1 MKPLIRHRYSQ
12 KTYLFIVYGS
22 FILILLAIF
31 FFFTYNHYYTTTFE
45 EVKKDNLN
53 LSTSIADAID
63 TQLDNLSTIS
73 LNVVYSN
80 AIKTNFSEFSKLYPN
95 ADHSVEDL
103 TSSWDRVRYLHDTIT
118 AIIGAYQS
126 ASQVNLYTMDGYSV
140 EVGYWP
146 RIRTVEL
153 DTLSWYDET
162 LALNGH
168 KYISPPYT
176 NNLLPVK
183 SNNQETHQ
191 FLSMT
196 RVFFKGDHAPEGIV
210 EVVQDCGIIF
220 SLTQQ
225 LIASNPHAKAV
236 IYNARGEQIYPYVL
250 DSSPLSPSYLEAIDT
265 NHLSPSTPT
274 MVKRGNSLEM
284 ITYLHLPD
292 YDWTVVVTLPNDAV
306 YAPLR
311 SFRLLFIIIAILSV
325 FSTLLVAFYISK
337 RMTEPLHQL
346 TKATGVI
353 TIDSVL
359 DSAPLDVQ
367 LDHSSIEEVAL
378 LYESIHNMYR
388 RLQQTTKEAMLSH
401 SEETKAKLLAT
412 QSLINPHFLYNSLT
426 TISVM
431 AEEQMNAEIIG
442 MAQSLCDYFR
452 YVSSNSSMFVPLS
465 EELLHTEKYLACM
478 GFRYDGDFIY
488 DMDQPSFAHHTMVP
502 KLIIQPIIE
511 NAFKHAFLGTPPWH
525 LKISA
530 TLKNGH
536 WTIRI
541 ADNAG
546 ILDTKKASKLME
558 DFEALSPLHELGTM
572 EIGGMG
578 LKNVQLRLKLLY
590 GDDAVFRIETYQHEE
605 TAFVIGGPC
614 LSEKEMTYERGK
626 TL

>member
-1 MKPLIRHRYSQ
+1 MKPLIRSRYSQ

-22 FILILLAIF
+22 FIFILLTIF
-31 FFFTYNHYYTTTFE
+31 FFFTYTHYYSTTFE

-95 ADHSVEDL
+95 AEHSVEDL

-146 RIRTVEL
+146 RIRTL
-153 DTLSWYDET
+153 DLTTLPWYEDT

-168 KYISPPYT
+168 KYISRPYT
-176 NNLLPVK
+176 NKLLPVK
-183 SNNQETHQ
+183 RNNQDTHQ

-196 RVFFKGDHAPEGIV
+196 RIFFKGNNVPEGIV

-225 LIASNPHAKAV
+225 LISSNPQSKAV
-236 IYNARGEQIYPYVL
+236 IYNARREQIYPYTN
-250 DSSPLSPSYLEAIDT
+250 DSSAITPSYMDTIDF
-265 NHLSPSTPT
+265 NDLSPSTPT
-274 MVKRGNSLEM
+274 MVKRNGSFEM
-284 ITYLHLPD
+284 VTYVTLPD
-292 YDWTVVVTLPNDAV
+292 YHWTVVVTLSHDAV

-311 SFRLLFIIIAILSV
+311 SFRRLFIIIAILSG
-325 FSTLLVAFYISK
+325 FSTLFVAFYISK

-359 DSAPLDVQ
+359 DSAPLDVH

-378 LYESIHNMYR
+378 LYESIQNMYK

-431 AEEQMNAEIIG
+431 AEEQMNEEIIG

-452 YVSSNSSMFVPLS
+452 YVSANSSMLVPLS

-488 DMDQPSFAHHTMVP
+488 GITLPPDAEQTMVP
-502 KLIIQPIIE
+502 KLIVQPLIE
-511 NAFKHAFLGTPPWH
+511 NAFKHAFWGSPPW
-525 LKISA
+525 LLTIAVVIKQ
-530 TLKNGH
+530 NH

-541 ADNAG
+541 TDNAG
-546 ILDTKKASKLME
+546 NLPTKKASSLMS
-558 DFEALSPLHELGTM
+558 DFDALSIDNEL
-572 EIGGMG
+572 ESLKIGGMG

-590 GDDAVFRIETYQHEE
+590 GDDAVFRIETHQQKE
-605 TAFVIGGPC
+605 TSFIIGGPC
-614 LSEKEMTYERGK
+614 LSEKEITYERGK